1 MNLTREEFLKKYNI
15 SEEEFREA
23 GLSWED
29 LLEIARDYQS
39 KIPKYDKIRRQF
51 IAEFFMYREKETG
64 LQSYRGRMKDPEH
77 LLEKIIRKRKEN
89 YMKYRSLTKENYA
102 KFVMDLIGV
111 RGLLLYREDWVVFH
125 KYLISHFQNDPRKYV
140 KDCIK
145 DYSDETDGCIVEP
158 PKVHMRLGDYA
169 DIYFNWISR
178 DNILDQKHYR
188 SVHYIVKYEGVYIE
202 IQIRTLFEE
211 GWGEIDHH
219 IIYPYK
225 KDDPMLNEFSEL
237 LNRLSGMGDEMA
249 SFYKRLQVVPDQAFQ
264 RKDSVVNHKI
274 MENTF
279 DGDLHSVDL
288 KKILTVE
295 DAIKSVLNE

>member
-1 MNLTREEFLKKYNI
+1 MELTREEFLKKYNI

-23 GLSWED
+23 DLSWED
-29 LLEIARDYQS
+29 LLAIAKDYQS
-39 KIPKYDKIRRQF
+39 KIPQYDQIRKKF

-64 LQSYRGRMKDPEH
+64 LQSYRSRVKDTEH

-89 YMKYRSLTKENYA
+89 YIKYRSLTKENYE

-111 RGLLLYREDWVVFH
+111 RGLLLYREDWVIFH
-125 KYLISHFQNDPRKYV
+125 QYLIHHFLNDPRKYV
-140 KDCIK
+140 KDCIC
-145 DYSDETDGCIVEP
+145 DYAEGTERYIVEP

-249 SFYKRLQVVPDQAFQ
+249 SFYKRLQVVPDEAFQ
-264 RKDSVVNHKI
+264 RKDSLINPKI
-274 MENTF
+274 MNSNFE
-279 DGDLHSVDL
+279 GDLHPVDL
-288 KKILTVE
+288 KEISTVD
-295 DAIKSVLNE
+295 DAIKSVLDE